1 MSNNLWEE
9 ILSGVPHD
17 SILGSVL
24 FNIFASN
31 VFSVL
36 SNTVFATYAD
46 NNTPQTAFQFPYQ
59 QDM

>member
-24 FNIFASN
+24 FNIFASDA
-31 VFSVL
+31 
-36 SNTVFATYAD
+36 TFATYAD
-46 NNTPQTAFQFPYQ
+46 NNTP
-59 QDM
+59 